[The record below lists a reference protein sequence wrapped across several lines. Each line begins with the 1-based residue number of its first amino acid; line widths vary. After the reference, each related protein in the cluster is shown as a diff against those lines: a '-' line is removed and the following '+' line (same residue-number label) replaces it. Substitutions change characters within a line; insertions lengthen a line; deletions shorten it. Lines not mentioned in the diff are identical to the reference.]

1 MSGRRDPDLE
11 DLFDQDPEL
20 ERYTNLL
27 RSARLKPP
35 PLDPGFRPA
44 LRRRLL
50 HKAYDRYQ
58 EQGRLGFLSRLF
70 NGPAFAATAAVA
82 GIVLIAALFVANA
95 GNLFGTGQVQVTTVG
110 SVAVDQ
116 PILVSFSQP
125 MNHQSVEQSIQIE
138 PATQVTYSWQG
149 NNLVIQ
155 PASGELAPNTQYH
168 VTVAADAKTV
178 PGVKIGQ
185 PATVAVT
192 TAALPS
198 PAPSPS
204 PSPSPPASPQ
214 ITAERSLPGTSGRV
228 VGWSADGHNLFFL
241 TASGDLDLIGS
252 DGTALKRIQP
262 AVKIASLA
270 PGGTALAYAT
280 AGSGG
285 KLYLAAPDGTGG
297 QVVDQRPGD
306 AIGWQAGKPI
316 VLSNGDLGLAG
327 ATPVVR
333 LPSPL
338 GTAVFSPDGT
348 RLVVVT
354 GGSPE
359 QSTPQPIATY
369 LFDIASQKQTVW
381 TAPAQTVTWSP
392 DSAKVAYWRGGSVF
406 LGAPDGTAATEIAK
420 SPQPVTVSWNADRKL
435 LLLAGPAGAS
445 LVKADGSGLTQL
457 SQASFQDPVWAPVGS
472 QFAFVRNDSLWIDD
486 VAVTGN
492 SLDLGAA
499 GAVVSQYE
507 QARIK
512 NDPASAGALLGPSA
526 SPLAPSPLA
535 PDLHL
540 GRSFVISSQATAK
553 DVRFTVRLIFARGAN
568 EVRYQDESLVLMGTG
583 TGFKIDSITDSAPHD
598 LGKGPTINSAAVQ
611 DGGVVVVFDSDLDQ
625 LSVIGSVGLTG
636 ADDKPVAVTTSYA
649 GRKLTV
655 IAHLNPGAK
664 YRLTV
669 SNAVKD
675 IAGQPLQDGYQYDFV
690 AVGPLLGPTPSP

>member
-1 MSGRRDPDLE
+1 VSGRRDPDLE
-11 DLFDQDPEL
+11 DLFDQDPGL
-20 ERYTNLL
+20 ERYANLL

-44 LRRRLL
+44 LRRRLM

-95 GNLFGTGQVQVTTVG
+95 GNFFGTGPVQVTTVG

-168 VTVAADAKTV
+168 VTVAADAKTA

-185 PATVAVT
+185 PAVVAVT
-192 TAALPS
+192 TAALSS
-198 PAPSPS
+198 PVPSPS
-204 PSPSPPASPQ
+204 PSPSPPAPPQ
-214 ITAERSLPGTSGRV
+214 ITAERSLSGPASRIA
-228 VGWSADGHNLFFL
+228 GWSADGKTLLFIDV
-241 TASGDLDLIGS
+241 ASLKSINA
-252 DGTALKRIQP
+252 DGTGLKTIQTGVKLASVAP
-262 AVKIASLA
+262 AGA
-270 PGGTALAYAT
+270 ALAYVT
-280 AGSGG
+280 DGG
-285 KLYLAAPDGTGG
+285 DPKLYLAGLDGSAA
-297 QVVDQRPGD
+297 QVADGRDVT
-306 AIGWQAGKPI
+306 AIGWQNGKPL
-316 VLSNGDLGLAG
+316 VVFQADVGPAG
-327 ATPVVR
+327 ATPQAK
-333 LPSPL
+333 LPNPAACL
-338 GTAVFSPDGT
+338 FSPDATKLICATLSQATETSPKVGT
-348 RLVVVT
+348 T
-354 GGSPE
+354 F
-359 QSTPQPIATY
+359 
-369 LFDIASQKQTVW
+369 LFDIASQKSTSW
-381 TAPAQTVTWSP
+381 TGFAQRFAWSP
-392 DSAKVAYWRGGSVF
+392 DGTRLAYWRDGATFV
-406 LGAPDGTAATEIAK
+406 GAPDGSPGIEILK
-420 SPQPVTVSWNADRKL
+420 SIAPNWLSWSPDGKL
-435 LLLAGPAGAS
+435 LLLAGPDGS
-445 LVKADGSGLTQL
+445 SIVKADGTGLHQL
-457 SQASFQDPVWAPVGS
+457 SQAAFQDPLWAPVGS
-472 QFAFVRNDSLWIDD
+472 RFAFVRSDSLWVDD
-486 VAVTGN
+486 VAVAGN

-499 GAVVSQYE
+499 GEVVSQYE

-512 NDPASAGALLGPSA
+512 NDAASAGALLGPSA
-526 SPLAPSPLA
+526 SPVAPSPLS

-553 DVRFTVRLIFARGAN
+553 DVRFTVRLIFSRGAN
-568 EVRYQDESLVLMGTG
+568 EVRYQDESLVLVGAG
-583 TGFKIDSITDSAPHD
+583 TGFKIDSITDSSPRD
-598 LGKGPTINSAAVQ
+598 LGKGPTVNSAAVQ

-636 ADDKPVAVTTSYA
+636 ADGKPVALTTSYA

-675 IAGQPLQDGYQYDFV
+675 IAGQPLQDGYEYDFV
-690 AVGPLLGPTPSP
+690 AVAPVPSPTPSP